1 VQRRAAFLLDY
12 QNQALA
18 DRYSV
23 LVEQARAAAH
33 DIDAKDELAIAVA
46 RSYFKLLSYK
56 DEYEVAR
63 LHTETGFLEKVKRD
77 FGGKAKVRF
86 HLAPPLLN
94 GKNDARGRP
103 RKKEFGAWMIPAFRL
118 LAGLRG
124 LRGSKLDLF
133 GYTAERR
140 MERALI
146 VEFEKSVAKLLSALN
161 KENIGDAITI
171 VQLYMDIRG
180 YGPVKDQAVKDVRE
194 KIGAYAIMQV

>member
-1 VQRRAAFLLDY
+1 M
-12 QNQALA
+12 
-18 DRYSV
+18 
-23 LVEQARAAAH
+23 
-33 DIDAKDELAIAVA
+33 
-46 RSYFKLLSYK
+46 
-56 DEYEVAR
+56 AR
-63 LHTETGFLEKVKRD
+63 LHTQTGFLEKVKRD

-86 HLAPPLLN
+86 HLAPPLLS
-94 GKNDARGRP
+94 GKIDARGRP

-146 VEFEKSVAKLLSALN
+146 VEFEKSVARLLSALN